1 VDCQPV
7 VRGAVVRRGPEHV
20 GADEHAAVGPPE
32 RDFLPGTAV
41 LDVDA
46 GERTER
52 AVRDEVVADAEP
64 SSERGAGTVVPVEQ
78 LDHACGG
85 AGGPDAFL
93 HAVPV
98 DGVDHPDAAVHDERV
113 RAALHEL
120 VDNPAEAAV
129 ELVAEADSHP
139 GESTGT
145 R

>member
-1 VDCQPV
+1 MDCQAV
-7 VRGAVVRRGPEHV
+7 VPGTEVRRGAEHV
-20 GADEHAAVGPPE
+20 GADEHTVVGPPE

-46 GERTER
+46 GEWTER
-52 AVRDEVVADAEP
+52 AVRYKVVADAEP
-64 SSERGAGTVVPVEQ
+64 SGEFGAGAVVPVEQ
-78 LDHACGG
+78 LDHARGG
-85 AGGPDAFL
+85 AGRPDAL
-93 HAVPV
+93 LDALPV
-98 DGVDHPDAAVHDERV
+98 DRVDHPDAAVHDEGV

-120 VDNPAEAAV
+120 VHDPAEAAV

>member
-1 VDCQPV
+1 MDCQPLV
-7 VRGAVVRRGPEHV
+7 PGTEVRRGAEHV

-64 SSERGAGTVVPVEQ
+64 SREFGAGAVVPVEQ
-78 LDHACGG
+78 LDHARGG
-85 AGGPDAFL
+85 AGRPDAL
-93 HAVPV
+93 LDALPV
-98 DGVDHPDAAVHDERV
+98 DRVDHPDAAVHDEGV

-120 VDNPAEAAV
+120 VHDPAEAAV
-129 ELVAEADSHP
+129 ELVAEADSHT

>member
-1 VDCQPV
+1 MDCQPLV
-7 VRGAVVRRGPEHV
+7 SRTEVRRGAEHV
-20 GADEHAAVGPPE
+20 GADEHTVVGPPE

-52 AVRDEVVADAEP
+52 AVRDEVVADAEL
-64 SSERGAGTVVPVEQ
+64 SGEFCAGAVVPVEQ
-78 LDHACGG
+78 LDHACRG
-85 AGGPDAFL
+85 AGRPDAL
-93 HAVPV
+93 LDALPV
-98 DGVDHPDAAVHDERV
+98 DRVDHPDAAVHDEGV

-120 VDNPAEAAV
+120 VHDPAEAAV

>member
-1 VDCQPV
+1 MDCQAV
-7 VRGAVVRRGPEHV
+7 VPSPEVGRGAEHV
-20 GADEHAAVGPPE
+20 GADEHVAVGPPE

-41 LDVDA
+41 LEGDA

-64 SSERGAGTVVPVEQ
+64 SREFGAGAVVPVEQ

-85 AGGPDAFL
+85 AGRPNALLDAL
-93 HAVPV
+93 SV
-98 DGVDHPDAAVHDERV
+98 DRVDHPDAAVHDERV

-129 ELVAEADSHP
+129 ELVAEADSHT